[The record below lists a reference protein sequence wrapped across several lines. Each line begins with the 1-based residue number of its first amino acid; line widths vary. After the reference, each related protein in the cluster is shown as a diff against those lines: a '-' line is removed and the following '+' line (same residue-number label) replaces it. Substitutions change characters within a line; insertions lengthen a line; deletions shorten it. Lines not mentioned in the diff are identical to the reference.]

1 VTSLRQER
9 RLRCITDPIAFAVT
23 YLPHHIRNAAGEIT
37 FAGLHTALSDLAA
50 GWVAGPLNV
59 PAAERDLFVAPRECG
74 KSTWVFLVL
83 PLWAAAY
90 GHKRF
95 AVAFADSGVQAETH
109 LDTFK
114 NELDTNKLLRQD
126 FPELCRAK
134 RRPTG
139 TTVAD
144 RRGFYQSASGF
155 TFVARGIDASTLGL
169 KVGEL
174 RPDLILLDDIEP
186 DESNYSAYQKDKRL
200 RTLLDAVLPL
210 NIYAT
215 VLGVGTV
222 TMPGS
227 VIHDAVRYA
236 RGGESRTTDNEWVGE
251 NGFRVHY
258 FPAIV
263 TTREGLEISLWPA
276 KWPIDFLQSIRHTR
290 QYAKNYAN
298 DPMGRDGDY
307 WTKEDF
313 TYVSTLQG
321 ATRHVLSVDPSVS
334 TKTTSDPTGLSVVSF
349 TPALTAPMDRI
360 PAMDAGIGL
369 RTEQKSTCTVSYA
382 EAVRIT
388 GDPLRAHCL
397 KLIER
402 FPHITHVLVEINQ
415 GGDLWHGV
423 FHDMPVKVVTVHQ
436 TEPKEVRAART
447 LGYYQRHRVGHLGRL
462 AAAEEQMIGFPKA
475 PHDDIVDSIGSA
487 VCRFLDGRKPKRG
500 TVTVSRYA

>member
-1 VTSLRQER
+1 M
-9 RLRCITDPIAFAVT
+9 
-23 YLPHHIRNAAGEIT
+23 
-37 FAGLHTALSDLAA
+37 AA
-50 GWVAGPLNV
+50 GWVAGTNPE
-59 PAAERDLFVAPRECG
+59 PAAERDFVIAPRECG
-74 KSTWVFLVL
+74 KSTWVFLIL

-90 GHKRF
+90 GHRRF
-95 AVAFADSGVQAETH
+95 AVAFADSGTQAETH
-109 LDTFK
+109 LDSLK
-114 NELDTNKLLRQD
+114 NELDTNKLLRAD
-126 FPELCRAK
+126 FPLLCRAK

-169 KVGEL
+169 KVNEL

-227 VIHDAVRYA
+227 IVHDTVRWA
-236 RGGESRTTDNEWVGE
+236 RGGESRTDDNAWVGE
-251 NGFRVHY
+251 SKFRVHY

-263 TTREGLEISLWPA
+263 TRNDGSEVSLWPD
-276 KWPIDFLQSIRHTR
+276 KWPLSFLESIRHTR

-307 WTKEDF
+307 WISTDF
-313 TYVSTLQG
+313 GYTDTLNG

-334 TKTTSDPTGLSVVSF
+334 TGKRSDPTGLSVVSF
-349 TPALTAPMDRI
+349 TPAM
-360 PAMDAGIGL
+360 L
-369 RTEQKSTCTVSYA
+369 REALDGRPETSPKSTCTVSYA

-388 GDPLRAHCL
+388 GDALRSHAL
-397 KLIER
+397 RIIER
-402 FPHITHVLVEINQ
+402 FPYITHILVEINQ
-415 GGDLWHGV
+415 GGDLWYGV

-447 LGYYQRHRVGHLGRL
+447 LGYYQRDRVFHLGRL
-462 AAAEEQMIGFPKA
+462 SSLEEQMIGFPKA
-475 PHDDIVDSIGSA
+475 PHDDMVDSVGSA
-487 VCRFLDGRKPKRG
+487 VCRFLDGRKPAQRS
-500 TVTVSRYA
+500 VTVSRYT

>member
-1 VTSLRQER
+1 VTTSLRQER
-9 RLRCITDPIAFAVT
+9 RVRCISDPIAFAVT
-23 YLPHHIRNAAGEIT
+23 YLPHHLSNAAGKIT
-37 FAGLHTALSDLAA
+37 FAGLHTALVDLAA
-50 GWVAGPLNV
+50 GWVAGPRTE
-59 PAAERDLFVAPRECG
+59 PAAERDIVVAPRECG
-74 KSTWVFLVL
+74 KSTWTFLIL

-114 NELDTNKLLRQD
+114 NELDTNKLLRED

-169 KVGEL
+169 KVNEL

-215 VLGVGTV
+215 VLAVGTV

-227 VIHDAVRYA
+227 IIHDAVRYA
-236 RGGESRTTDNEWVGE
+236 RGGESRTADNEWVGDA
-251 NGFRVHY
+251 GFRVHY

-263 TTREGLEISLWPA
+263 TTREGLEISLWPD

-290 QYAKNYAN
+290 QYMKNYAN

-307 WTKEDF
+307 WTLSDF
-313 TYVSTLQG
+313 SYVDSLAG
-321 ATRHVLSVDPSVS
+321 ATRHVLSVDPAVS
-334 TKTTSDPTGLSVVSF
+334 TKKTSDPTGLAVVSF
-349 TPALTAPMDRI
+349 TPQ
-360 PAMDAGIGL
+360 GGEL
-369 RTEQKSTCTVSYA
+369 RKPTCTVSHA

-388 GDPLRAHCL
+388 GDALRSHAL
-397 KLIER
+397 RLIEKH
-402 FPHITHVLVEINQ
+402 PHITHLLVEINQ
-415 GGDLWHGV
+415 GGDLWYGV

-447 LGYYQRHRVGHLGRL
+447 LGYYQRGRVAHLGRL
-462 AAAEEQMIGFPKA
+462 AAAEEQMVGFPKA
-475 PHDDIVDSIGSA
+475 PHDDIVDAIGSA
-487 VCRFLDGRKPKRG
+487 VCRFLDGRKRQTG
-500 TVTVSRYA
+500 SVTVSRYA